1 MLSKK
6 ITNVVGRMVFDSRGY
21 PAVEA
26 EVQVNN
32 NYNGV
37 SISPS
42 GASKGKKEALEK
54 RDANENMFLGNSINE
69 NIFIINNKIRDT
81 LVGVNIEDQALID
94 KKLIE
99 LDGTTNKS
107 KIGANTTIA
116 VSMAS
121 LKAAAAANKSSIWQ
135 YLNNSS
141 ERKLPLPEIQ
151 IIGGGAHAR
160 GSIPIQDFMIILFV
174 TLIFLA
180 LKHTPVLGGTIYY

>member
-69 NIFIINNKIRDT
+69 NYLLLIIKLKI
-81 LVGVNIEDQALID
+81 L
-94 KKLIE
+94 
-99 LDGTTNKS
+99 
-107 KIGANTTIA
+107 
-116 VSMAS
+116 
-121 LKAAAAANKSSIWQ
+121 
-135 YLNNSS
+135 
-141 ERKLPLPEIQ
+141 
-151 IIGGGAHAR
+151 
-160 GSIPIQDFMIILFV
+160 
-174 TLIFLA
+174 
-180 LKHTPVLGGTIYY
+180 